1 MKRPDLPVLTTLR
14 FPAAFAIVLYHFL
27 PYTVA
32 PRWIWDGFNAGVSF
46 FYVLSGFILY
56 YNYAELKDRGFF
68 WIARLGRI
76 WPVHLATA
84 LLAIVTIPWENL
96 LGHASWPITLPANL
110 LLLHAW
116 LPFEGSAL
124 SFNGVSW
131 SLSVEGFF
139 YLTFPW
145 LVIVLN
151 RRGALVLVAS
161 AFALGLVIVSIA
173 TIFWPKNATYV
184 SNFNPAGRLFEFTLG
199 MATGR
204 IWIKGTGRA
213 ANAGTWFA
221 REIVLAVIG
230 VLLVAGL
237 PAAIRASGLA
247 DPLTFWLGSAIDALS
262 FAALIWVYAHQS
274 SPFSKMLSQRWLTW
288 FGEISFAVYMCHQ
301 IVVKWLIL
309 GPGKEKLLTD
319 TTRASGVFIEYVL
332 ITIALSAAIFHLIET
347 PARHAIVAAWKRRS
361 VSGNERS
368 GIVAERPK

>member
-1 MKRPDLPVLTTLR
+1 MKRPDLPVLTSLR

-27 PYTVA
+27 PYTGA
-32 PRWIWDGFNAGVSF
+32 SPWIWNGFNAGVSF

-68 WIARLGRI
+68 WVARLARI

-96 LGHASWPITLPANL
+96 LGHASWRITLPANL

-131 SLSVEGFF
+131 SLSVEAFF

-145 LVIVLN
+145 LLIVLN
-151 RRGALVLVAS
+151 RRGELVLVAS
-161 AFALGLVIVSIA
+161 AFALGFVIVSIA

-204 IWIKGTGRA
+204 MWMKKA
-213 ANAGTWFA
+213 VPSASPGTWLVS
-221 REIVLAVIG
+221 ELVLAIVC
-230 VLLVAGL
+230 VFLVVAL
-237 PAAIRASGLA
+237 PAAIHAAGL
-247 DPLTFWLGSAIDALS
+247 DSPLAFWLGLAINSIS
-262 FAALIWVYAHQS
+262 FAVLIWVYAHQHGLIS
-274 SPFSKMLSQRWLTW
+274 RMLCRRWLAW

-309 GPGKEKLLTD
+309 GPGKEKMLADPTKA
-319 TTRASGVFIEYVL
+319 TGVFIEYVL

-347 PARHAIVAAWKRRS
+347 PARHAIVAAWKRRFFP
-361 VSGNERS
+361 GNERS
-368 GIVAERPK
+368 GIVAGRPK